1 MVTYLF
7 PGQGSQSPGMG
18 QALAEAFPEARRT
31 FEEADDA
38 LGMSLSSICFSGT
51 EEELK
56 RTEITQPAILT
67 TSIAALRAL
76 QASRPEL
83 ACTHAA
89 GHSLGEWSA
98 LVAVGALEF
107 ADAVRLVRERG
118 RLMQEAVPQGQG
130 AMTAIVGVPSDEV
143 VRLTEGVQT
152 DGVVT
157 AANFNSPEQTVISGS
172 AAAVEAASKAI
183 DEATEGARIVPLPV
197 SAPFHSPLMKPAAEG
212 LAAAMETTKVGKFTA
227 PVVTN
232 VEAAPNDDPARVKS
246 LLVEQVTAPVRWVEI
261 VRWLVEA
268 KETMA
273 LEIGPGK
280 VLMGLGRR
288 IDRSLS
294 IKGVQDPASL
304 EKALKALDA

>member
-18 QALAEAFPEARRT
+18 QALADAYDAARQT

-38 LGMSLSSICFSGT
+38 LGFGLSKLCFSGS

-76 QASRPEL
+76 QTERPEL
-83 ACTHAA
+83 APTFAA

-98 LVAVGALEF
+98 LVAVGALAF
-107 ADAVRLVRERG
+107 ADAVKLVHTRG
-118 RLMQEAVPQGQG
+118 RLMQEAVPEGEG
-130 AMTAIVGVPSDEV
+130 AMAAVVGVASDEV
-143 VRLTEGVQT
+143 VRLTEAASEG
-152 DGVVT
+152 VT
-157 AANFNSPEQTVISGS
+157 AANFNSPEQTVISGTAAGV
-172 AAAVEAASKAI
+172 AAASEAIAAAHAS
-183 DEATEGARIVPLPV
+183 ARLVPLPV
-197 SAPFHSPLMKPAAEG
+197 SAPFHSPLMQPAAKG
-212 LAAAMETTKVGKFTA
+212 LADALESIAVGAMSA

-232 VEAAPNDDPARVKS
+232 VEAKPNQDPERVKS
-246 LLVEQVTAPVRWVEI
+246 LLVDQVCAPVRWVEI
-261 VRWLVEA
+261 IQHIA
-268 KETMA
+268 GAGETVA

-288 IDRSLS
+288 IDRKLAV
-294 IKGVQDPASL
+294 KGVQDPDSLQKALASL
-304 EKALKALDA
+304 DS